1 MQTTS
6 SQTADSKIIASDL
19 SKYWVHGKNCEKSL
33 QAACSAPEAIS
44 RRIYKED
51 KWKCSRIF
59 FFPQTRFSKKMQD
72 EKEKQELVERKAR
85 RNVRPPGTAVGPGP
99 PALVN

>member
-19 SKYWVHGKNCEKSL
+19 SKYWVHRKKCEKSL
-33 QAACSAPEAIS
+33 QAACSAPEAIY

-59 FFPQTRFSKKMQD
+59 FSPKHSFQRKCKMKKRSRSWLR
-72 EKEKQELVERKAR
+72 EKQGEMSGHQALLS
-85 RNVRPPGTAVGPGP
+85 GPDP
-99 PALVN
+99 LHL